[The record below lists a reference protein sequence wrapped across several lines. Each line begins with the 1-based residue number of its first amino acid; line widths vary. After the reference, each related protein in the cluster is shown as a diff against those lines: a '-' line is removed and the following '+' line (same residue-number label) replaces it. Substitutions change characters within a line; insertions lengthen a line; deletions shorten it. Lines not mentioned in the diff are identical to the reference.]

1 MMDRETIEPKVKKI
15 PGSNAKKWVSYHM
28 KYASLSTYNPYF
40 VWDRKAP
47 AIGPFLTDVDSNI
60 IMDFCS
66 HVGSAPLGYNN
77 PALTAMSRE
86 LGGIDPDRYAGAD
99 FISGY
104 GHKPDLSL
112 PTPSH
117 LHHKLIEITKQ
128 FRFDQAFLVSTGTE
142 AVENAIKLCYQ
153 ARKNYGYGICF
164 DGAFHGRTL
173 GALSLNRS
181 KWQHRAFYPQVP
193 KVISFPYPLIKDKN
207 NNQWYK
213 TGRKGEKISV
223 LAETLSKDCGTIK
236 PEEISYIIIEP
247 VQGEGGYNVPTP
259 DAFRE
264 VFDIAQQHDIPI
276 ISDEIQAGMGRT
288 GKWWACEN
296 FGVKPDMICA
306 GKALRVAAAVGKKDL
321 FPKEDGRVSSTWA
334 EGNAISTAVG
344 YKTIEI
350 IQKERLLD
358 NAIKMGKILREK
370 LEEIQQKNPQ
380 HITDVRGIGL
390 MDAFEISDA
399 KKRKKIL
406 YESLKR
412 GLLLA
417 PCGHKTIRVL
427 PPLDVKEREINL
439 FSNILED
446 SMKKLK

>member
-1 MMDRETIEPKVKKI
+1 MDRDSVEPKVKKI
-15 PGSNAKKWVSYHM
+15 PGSNAKRWVSYHM
-28 KYASLSTYNPYF
+28 KYAAVSTYNPYF

-47 AIGPFLTDVDSNI
+47 AIGPFCTDVDDNI

-77 PALTAMSRE
+77 PALTAMARE
-86 LGGIDPDRYAGAD
+86 LAGIDPDRYAGAD

-117 LHHKLIEITKQ
+117 MHHKLMEITRQ
-128 FRFDQAFLVSTGTE
+128 FRFDHAFLVSTGAE

-153 ARKNYGYGICF
+153 ARKNNGYGICF

-181 KWQHRAFYPQVP
+181 KWQHRMFYPQIP
-193 KVISFPYPLIKDKN
+193 KTISLPYPLVKDKN
-207 NNQWYK
+207 KNNWYCVSK
-213 TGRKGEKISV
+213 KGEQTNV
-223 LAETLSKDCGTIK
+223 MAELLDKECGIIK
-236 PEEISYIIIEP
+236 GEEVAYIIIEP
-247 VQGEGGYNVPTP
+247 IQGEGGYNVPTP

-264 VFDIAQQHDIPI
+264 VYDIAQQHDIPI

-296 FGVKPDMICA
+296 FGVKPDMLCT
-306 GKALRVAAAVGKKDL
+306 GKALRIAAAVGKKDL
-321 FPKEDGRVSSTWA
+321 FPKEEGRISSTWA
-334 EGNAISTAVG
+334 EGNAIATAVG

-358 NAIKMGKILREK
+358 NATRTGKILREK
-370 LEEIQQKNPQ
+370 LEEIQQKHPQ

-390 MDAFEISDA
+390 MDAFEISDQ
-399 KKRKKIL
+399 KKRAKVL
-406 YESLKR
+406 YECLRR

-417 PCGHKTIRVL
+417 PCGYKTIRVL
-427 PPLDVKEREINL
+427 PPLDVKEREIEMCT
-439 FSNILED
+439 NIIAD
-446 SMKKLK
+446 VMKKLK